1 MTDEHQPSVGKSS
14 SHCLECNYELT
25 GLSGR
30 GQCPECGLH
39 FGDEL
44 VITGMQR
51 ANDSVKVDLFNFIV
65 LISLAIVIE
74 VGLMMS
80 RGTGEW
86 TCCGIPLLIIATG
99 VFASRLLSA
108 RSRREL
114 GYDLRWIVDESGIR
128 VIRGMNNT
136 IPTLKW
142 SGIRT
147 VRIRRG
153 FGPFSRAFWRLSVG
167 RKFHSVDL
175 LRHRGQHIWIR
186 ASDKAKSLQL
196 RDQILGYRDRS
207 SE

>member
-1 MTDEHQPSVGKSS
+1 MTDEQQPSVGKSS
-14 SHCLECNYELT
+14 THCLECNYELT

-30 GQCPECGLH
+30 GQCPECGCR

-65 LISLAIVIE
+65 VISLA
-74 VGLMMS
+74 
-80 RGTGEW
+80 
-86 TCCGIPLLIIATG
+86 LLIIATG

-108 RSRREL
+108 RSRGKL

-175 LRHRGQHIWIR
+175 VRHRGQHIWIR
-186 ASDKAKSLQL
+186 ASDKAESLQL
-196 RDQILGYRDRS
+196 RDEILSYRDRS